1 LKCYLLQKQT
11 QKVKARMNNDTID
24 QCLSHFEKILRHV
37 LNNTPIPAQRIKDAM
52 MYSLFP
58 GGKRLRPL
66 LVYLCGQLID
76 VPPRTLDMI
85 AVSIELIHCYSLVHD
100 DLPAMDNDDFR
111 RGKPSCH
118 RAFDEATAIL
128 VGDSMQALAID
139 ILLNELPLS
148 LSMPQVVQ
156 VTKELVN
163 ACGASGMISGQ
174 SLDLSELS
182 KPSLQEQQ
190 LRDIHQLKTG
200 QLILACVNMVLAAGK
215 STTEVAD
222 ALRKYATH
230 LGLVFQMQD
239 DYLDRYADSEQFG
252 KNRASDAANQ
262 KNTFATLYDQKT
274 LLRLINDY
282 YIQAHE
288 ALALFGEKA
297 HNLHALTHQLH
308 QRSL

>member
-1 LKCYLLQKQT
+1 
-11 QKVKARMNNDTID
+11 MNNEAID
-24 QCLSHFEKILRHV
+24 QCLTHYEKILHHAISKA
-37 LNNTPIPAQRIKDAM
+37 TIPAQRIKEAM

-76 VPPRTLDMI
+76 VEPHSLDTI
-85 AVSIELIHCYSLVHD
+85 AISIELIHCYSLVHD
-100 DLPAMDNDDFR
+100 DLPAMDNDDYR
-111 RGKPSCH
+111 RGKLSCH

-139 ILLNELPLS
+139 ILLNELPRS
-148 LSMPQVVQ
+148 LSIPQVID
-156 VTKELVN
+156 VTKALVR

-200 QLILACVNMVLAAGK
+200 QLILACVNMILAAGK
-215 STTEVAD
+215 PSNDAAD
-222 ALRKYATH
+222 ALRAYAEH

-239 DYLDRYADSEQFG
+239 DYLDKYAETDKLG

-262 KNTFATLYDQKT
+262 KNTFATLYSQKT
-274 LLRLINDY
+274 LLDLINHY
-282 YIQAHE
+282 YSEAHV
-288 ALALFGEKA
+288 ALTCFGEKA
-297 HNLHALTHQLH
+297 KNLHHLTHQLH
-308 QRSL
+308 QRSV